1 MKFAETMTWKG
12 KHPVV
17 KLITE
22 TYEKAMSEIEK
33 QIQGLSNSTNENFPD
48 LGRWFIDIY
57 YHPV

>member
-1 MKFAETMTWKG
+1 MTWKG

-33 QIQGLSNSTNENFPD
+33 QIQALSNSTNENFPD